1 MKVLQENFILEEQK
15 LTEKN
20 LTENSNG
27 KQEQID
33 DNVVVQQIDIADAMN
48 EDPMFR
54 LKVINKALVR
64 ENKHLKEQIKI
75 MGEAQVNKA
84 IKEESNA
91 TNG

>member
-1 MKVLQENFILEEQK
+1 M
-15 LTEKN
+15 TERN

-33 DNVVVQQIDIADAMN
+33 DNVVVQQNDIAEAMN

-75 MGEAQVNKA
+75 MGEAHVNKA
-84 IKEESNA
+84 IKEESDA

>member
-1 MKVLQENFILEEQK
+1 M
-15 LTEKN
+15 TERN

-27 KQEQID
+27 RQEQID
-33 DNVVVQQIDIADAMN
+33 DNVVVQQVDIAEAMN
-48 EDPMFR
+48 EDEVFR

-75 MGEAQVNKA
+75 MGTAQVNKA
-84 IKEESNA
+84 KEDRDA

>member
-1 MKVLQENFILEEQK
+1 M
-15 LTEKN
+15 TERN

-33 DNVVVQQIDIADAMN
+33 DNVVVLQSDIAEAMN
-48 EDPMFR
+48 EDPLLK
-54 LKVINKALVR
+54 LKVLNKALVR
-64 ENKHLKEQIKI
+64 ENKNLKEQIKI

-84 IKEESNA
+84 KKEEKNA

>member
-1 MKVLQENFILEEQK
+1 MI
-15 LTEKN
+15 EKN

-33 DNVVVQQIDIADAMN
+33 NNVVVLQEDIAEVMN
-48 EDPMFR
+48 EDPLLK
-54 LKVINKALVR
+54 LKVLNKALVR

-75 MGEAQVNKA
+75 MGEAQVKKA
-84 IKEESNA
+84 IKEESDA

>member
-1 MKVLQENFILEEQK
+1 MKVVQENFISDEQK

-27 KQEQID
+27 KQEQIE
-33 DNVVVQQIDIADAMN
+33 DNVVVQQIDIAEAMN
-48 EDPMFR
+48 EDPLFK

-64 ENKHLKEQIKI
+64 ENKQLKEQIKL
-75 MGEAQVNKA
+75 MGTAQVNKA
-84 IKEESNA
+84 KEESDA

>member
-1 MKVLQENFILEEQK
+1 M
-15 LTEKN
+15 TEKN

-33 DNVVVQQIDIADAMN
+33 DNVVVQQIDIAEAMN
-48 EDPMFR
+48 EDPLFK
-54 LKVINKALVR
+54 LKVINKALSR
-64 ENKHLKEQIKI
+64 ENKKLKEQIRI

-84 IKEESNA
+84 KKEESNA

>member
-1 MKVLQENFILEEQK
+1 M
-15 LTEKN
+15 TERN

-33 DNVVVQQIDIADAMN
+33 DNVVVQQIDIAEAMN
-48 EDPMFR
+48 EDPLFK

-64 ENKHLKEQIKI
+64 ENKQLKEQIRI
-75 MGEAQVNKA
+75 MGESGVKKA